1 VERLRD
7 NLGDEESLTYKAAA
21 QPQRLTQ
28 AIGLTPPLVY
38 HNLQNQHFTDRGMD
52 MYKRMLVP
60 LDGSELAEVVFAYA
74 KELAARLSL
83 DVTLLHVC
91 SPAEQE
97 LASLH
102 RAYIERAA
110 EIVRRHS
117 EEVQKKAGIQQGSKE
132 IATRGELAVG
142 YPAEEILGYA
152 DENDIDLILMA
163 THGRSGLRRWAI
175 GSVADK
181 VLRASKV
188 PIWLVRAKI
197 PEEVV
202 YDQWPR
208 RTILVPLDGSQLA
221 ESVLPHVET
230 VSKQR
235 GTELVDVILLR
246 VCEPPIIS
254 SDYPEAI
261 MPLSWEEHVEQ
272 QIAWSK
278 RASEKYLARVEQRLK
293 DAGLKVR
300 SEVLVGKPPVG
311 SPADE
316 IVDYANR
323 NPFNLIVM
331 ATHGRSG
338 ISRWAYGS
346 VTARVLLG
354 VSSPLLLVRPRQSQ

>member
-1 VERLRD
+1 
-7 NLGDEESLTYKAAA
+7 
-21 QPQRLTQ
+21 
-28 AIGLTPPLVY
+28 
-38 HNLQNQHFTDRGMD
+38 

-74 KELAARLSL
+74 KELAGRLSL

-91 SPAEQE
+91 SPTEQE
-97 LASLH
+97 LAPMH
-102 RAYIERAA
+102 RSYTEHMAG
-110 EIVRRHS
+110 IVKLQV
-117 EEVQKKAGIQQGSKE
+117 EAIQKKVGIQPGGKAVE
-132 IATRGELAVG
+132 VRGELVVG
-142 YPAEEILGYA
+142 YPAEEILSYA
-152 DENDIDLILMA
+152 DENDIDLILMS
-163 THGRSGLRRWAI
+163 THGRSGIRRWAM

-188 PIWLVRAKI
+188 PVWLVRAGI

-202 YDQWPR
+202 YDKWPS
-208 RTILVPLDGSQLA
+208 RTILVPLDGSELA
-221 ESVLPHVET
+221 ESVLPHVEA
-230 VSKQR
+230 VAKQR
-235 GTELVDVILLR
+235 GAEIVDVILLR

-272 QIAWSK
+272 QMALCK
-278 RASEKYLARVEQRLK
+278 RASEKYLASVEKRLK

-300 SEVLVGKPPVG
+300 SEALVGKPPLG
-311 SPADE
+311 NPANE
-316 IVDYANR
+316 IIDYANR

-346 VTARVLLG
+346 VAARVLLG
-354 VSSPLLLVRPRQSQ
+354 VSSPLFLVRPR